1 MRGFIKRLG
10 ETWSI
15 IGITFLLLFLVEVFF
30 RIYLSFSSSTDAR
43 ASADCYH
50 GADWVPTYY
59 SEFTECNS
67 SRWEPYVY
75 WRRKS
80 YLGEFIQVDDEGRR
94 KTTTK
99 SHPLSKRPSG
109 LTIHFY
115 GGSAMWGTGVRDAYT
130 IPSLAGNE
138 LIRHGINPT
147 LLNLGES
154 GYVSSQEVTAL
165 MLELKKGNVP
175 DVVVF
180 YDGVN
185 DMFSAYQSGRAGI
198 PQNES
203 NRKKEFNALKEKK
216 KSLKVF
222 LNSLKTLSIIQ
233 FLTRKFGSDGTIIP
247 EGKITDLESLASE
260 TAHHYNE
267 NIRLV
272 NALAKEYGFYALFY
286 WQPTLF
292 DKPYRSEYEQ
302 AEVDKALL
310 IQPFSEAVNNLL
322 FADDLIYENIRFY
335 NLSGIFNAERKPLFI
350 DWCHVGENGNLL
362 ISERMVRDIL
372 PVIDSLKAGN
382 DLEDE

>member
-1 MRGFIKRLG
+1 MRGFISRLG

-15 IGITFLLLFLVEVFF
+15 IGITFFLLILVEVFF
-30 RIYLSFSSSTDAR
+30 KIYLSFSSSTDHR
-43 ASADCYH
+43 TMADCYQ
-50 GADWVPTYY
+50 GADWVPGYY
-59 SEFTECNS
+59 SEFAECNN

-75 WRRKS
+75 WKRKP
-80 YLGEFIQVDDEGRR
+80 YDGEFIQVDEEGRR
-94 KTTTK
+94 KTTKK
-99 SHPLSKRPSG
+99 SHPLSKRQSG
-109 LTIHFY
+109 LNIHFY
-115 GGSAMWGTGVRDAYT
+115 GGSAMWGTGARDAYT

-138 LIRHGINPT
+138 LIRHGINPS
-147 LLNLGES
+147 LLNFGES

-165 MLELKKGNVP
+165 ISELKKGNIP

-185 DMFSAYQSGRAGI
+185 DIFSAYQSGRAGI

-203 NRKKEFNALKEKK
+203 NRQKEFNALKEKK
-216 KSLKVF
+216 KSLRAF
-222 LNSLKTLSIIQ
+222 LSSLKTLSTIR
-233 FLTRKFGSDGTIIP
+233 FLTRKFGADQAIIP
-247 EGKITDLESLASE
+247 EGKVADLENLASQ

-302 AEVDKALL
+302 AELDKAML

-322 FADDLIYENIRFY
+322 FTDDLTYEKIRFY
-335 NLSGIFNAERKPLFI
+335 NLSGVFNAVREPLFI
-350 DWCHVGENGNLL
+350 DWCHVGENGNAL
-362 ISERMVRDIL
+362 ISERMVRDML

-382 DLEDE
+382 DLNDE